1 MFIDLTTEQRRLRNE
16 LRSYFADLVT
26 PAEEAEMAVNRH
38 GDAYRAV
45 VRRMGRDGWLGV
57 GWPKEYGGQ
66 GFGPVEQQ
74 IFLNEAVR
82 ADVPLPLVTLLT
94 VGPTL
99 QQFGT
104 EEQKRR
110 FLPGILSG
118 DIHFAIGYSE
128 PEAGTDLASLR
139 TSAVRDDSGDWIVN
153 GQKIFTTGAHE
164 ADYVW
169 LACRTGSVDSR
180 HRGIT
185 ILIVDTNDPGYSWTP
200 IITCDGAHH
209 TNATYFDNVRVPAN
223 MLVGTENRGWQL
235 ITTQLNHERV
245 SLGPSGKIEQ
255 LYDRVRDWAQVR
267 GVLGEIDVRRSLGRI
282 HAMVRLNEL
291 LNWQV
296 AAASEER
303 RSRGPAWSR
312 SATASGPVATAAVS
326 EERRS
331 RGPAWSR
338 SATASGPVA
347 TAAGSEE
354 RRSRGPAGSRAATV
368 AGRVA
373 RVADVD
379 GDQSQVIADAS
390 ATKIYSTESLQE
402 AGRLAEEII
411 GRYGDPAEADTAE
424 LLTWLDRRT
433 KQNLVVTF
441 GGGVNEVMRE
451 LVASSGLRLPRV
463 PR

>member
-1 MFIDLTTEQRRLRNE
+1 MFIDLTPEQRVLRAE

-26 PAEEAEMAVNRH
+26 PEEEAEMAINRH

-45 VRRMGRDGWLGV
+45 VRRMGHDGWLGV

-74 IFLNEAVR
+74 IFYNEAVR
-82 ADVPLPLVTLLT
+82 ADVPLPLVTLMT

-104 EEQKRR
+104 EEQKQK
-110 FLPGILSG
+110 FLPPILSG
-118 DIHFAIGYSE
+118 DVHFAIGYSE
-128 PEAGTDLASLR
+128 PEAGTDLAALR
-139 TSAVRDDSGDWIVN
+139 TSAVRDAGGDWIVN

-169 LACRTGSVDSR
+169 LACRTGTTESR

-185 ILIVDTNDPGYSWTP
+185 ILIVDTKDPGYSWTP

-209 TNATYFDNVRVPAN
+209 TNATYFDSVRVPAN
-223 MLVGTENRGWQL
+223 MLVGEENRGWKL

-255 LYDRVRDWAQVR
+255 LYDRAREFALRQ
-267 GVLGEIDVRRSLGRI
+267 GVLGEVDVRRSLGRL

-296 AAASEER
+296 AANHDQ
-303 RSRGPAWSR
+303 
-312 SATASGPVATAAVS
+312 
-326 EERRS
+326 
-331 RGPAWSR
+331 
-338 SATASGPVA
+338 
-347 TAAGSEE
+347 
-354 RRSRGPAGSRAATV
+354 
-368 AGRVA
+368 
-373 RVADVD
+373 ADAD
-379 GDQSQVIADAS
+379 PNGVIADAS
-390 ATKIYSTESLQE
+390 ATKVFSTESLQE
-402 AGRLAEEII
+402 AGRLVEEIV
-411 GRYGDPAEADTAE
+411 GRYGDPADPATAE

-441 GGGVNEVMRE
+441 GGGVNEIMRE
-451 LVASSGLRLPRV
+451 LIATAGLSLPRV

>member
-1 MFIDLTTEQRRLRNE
+1 MFIDLTTEQRGLRDE
-16 LRSYFADLVT
+16 LRAYFADLVT
-26 PAEEAEMAVNRH
+26 PEEEAEMAVNRH

-74 IFLNEAVR
+74 IFFNEAVR

-118 DIHFAIGYSE
+118 EVHFAIGYSE
-128 PEAGTDLASLR
+128 PDAGTDLASLR
-139 TSAVRDDSGDWIVN
+139 TSAVRDESGDWIVN

-164 ADYVW
+164 ADFVW
-169 LACRTGSVDSR
+169 LACRTGSTESR

-185 ILIVDTNDPGYSWTP
+185 ILIVDTTDPGYSWTP

-223 MLVGTENRGWQL
+223 MLVGEENRGWKL

-255 LYDRVRDWAQVR
+255 LYDRVRDWAQPR
-267 GVLGEIDVRRSLGRI
+267 GVLAELDVRRALGRI

-296 AAASEER
+296 AA
-303 RSRGPAWSR
+303 
-312 SATASGPVATAAVS
+312 T
-326 EERRS
+326 
-331 RGPAWSR
+331 
-338 SATASGPVA
+338 
-347 TAAGSEE
+347 
-354 RRSRGPAGSRAATV
+354 
-368 AGRVA
+368 
-373 RVADVD
+373 VD
-379 GDQSQVIADAS
+379 GDQAQVIADAS
-390 ATKIYSTESLQE
+390 ATKVYSTESLQE
-402 AGRLAEEII
+402 AGRLAEEIV
-411 GRYGDPAEADTAE
+411 GRYGDPADPATGE

>member
-1 MFIDLTTEQRRLRNE
+1 MFIDLTTEQRRLRDE
-16 LRSYFADLVT
+16 LRAYFAALVT
-26 PAEEAEMAVNRH
+26 PEEEAEMAVDRH
-38 GDAYRAV
+38 GAAYRAV
-45 VRRMGRDGWLGV
+45 VRRMGRDGRLGV

-74 IFLNEAVR
+74 IFFNEAVR

-104 EEQKRR
+104 EEQKQR

-128 PEAGTDLASLR
+128 PDAGTDLASLR
-139 TSAVRDDSGDWIVN
+139 TSAVRDESGDWIVN

-164 ADYVW
+164 ADFVW
-169 LACRTGSVDSR
+169 LACRTGSAESR
-180 HRGIT
+180 HHGIT
-185 ILIVDTNDPGYSWTP
+185 ILIVDTTDPGYSWTP

-223 MLVGTENRGWQL
+223 MLVGAENRGWKL

-255 LYDRVRDWAQVR
+255 LYDRVRDWARPR
-267 GVLGEIDVRRSLGRI
+267 GVLAELDVRRALGRI

-296 AAASEER
+296 AAASDGR
-303 RSRGPAWSR
+303 RSQGRASSGT
-312 SATASGPVATAAVS
+312 ATASGPGAA
-326 EERRS
+326 
-331 RGPAWSR
+331 
-338 SATASGPVA
+338 
-347 TAAGSEE
+347 AAG
-354 RRSRGPAGSRAATV
+354 
-368 AGRVA
+368 
-373 RVADVD
+373 VD
-379 GDQSQVIADAS
+379 GDQARVIADAS
-390 ATKIYSTESLQE
+390 ATKVYSTESLQE
-402 AGRLAEEII
+402 AGRLAEEIV
-411 GRYGDPAEADTAE
+411 GRYGDPADPATGE

>member
-1 MFIDLTTEQRRLRNE
+1 MFIDLTTEQRRLRDE
-16 LRSYFADLVT
+16 LRSYFASLVT
-26 PAEEAEMAVNRH
+26 PDEEAAMAVNRH
-38 GDAYRAV
+38 GDAYRDV

-57 GWPKEYGGQ
+57 GWPKQYGGQ

-74 IFLNEAVR
+74 IFFNEAVR

-104 EEQKRR
+104 DAQKKK

-139 TSAVRDDSGDWIVN
+139 TSAVRDDSGDWVVN

-164 ADYVW
+164 ADFVW
-169 LACRTGSVDSR
+169 LACRTGSVESR

-185 ILIVDTNDPGYSWTP
+185 ILIVDTTDPGYSWTP

-209 TNATYFDNVRVPAN
+209 TNATYFDDVRVPAD
-223 MLVGTENRGWQL
+223 MLVGEENAGWRL

-255 LYDRVRDWAQVR
+255 LYDRVRDWAQPR
-267 GVLGEIDVRRSLGRI
+267 GVLGETDVRRSLGRI

-296 AAASEER
+296 AA
-303 RSRGPAWSR
+303 
-312 SATASGPVATAAVS
+312 T
-326 EERRS
+326 
-331 RGPAWSR
+331 
-338 SATASGPVA
+338 
-347 TAAGSEE
+347 
-354 RRSRGPAGSRAATV
+354 
-368 AGRVA
+368 
-373 RVADVD
+373 VD
-379 GDQSQVIADAS
+379 GDQAGVIADAS
-390 ATKIYSTESLQE
+390 ATKVFSTESLQE
-402 AGRLAEEII
+402 AGRLAEEIV
-411 GRYGDPAEADTAE
+411 GRYGDPAEPGTAE

-451 LVASSGLRLPRV
+451 LVATAGLKLPRV

>member
-1 MFIDLTTEQRRLRNE
+1 MFIDLTTEQRRLRDE
-16 LRSYFADLVT
+16 LRAYFADLVT
-26 PAEEAEMAVNRH
+26 PDEEAEMAVNRH

-74 IFLNEAVR
+74 IFFNEAVR

-104 EEQKRR
+104 DEQKRR

-128 PEAGTDLASLR
+128 PEAGTDLAALR
-139 TSAVRDDSGDWIVN
+139 TSAVRDESGDWIVN

-164 ADYVW
+164 ADFVW
-169 LACRTGSVDSR
+169 LACRTGSTESR

-185 ILIVDTNDPGYSWTP
+185 ILIVDTTDPGYSWTP

-223 MLVGTENRGWQL
+223 MLVGEENRGWKL

-255 LYDRVRDWAQVR
+255 LYDRVRDWAQPR
-267 GVLGEIDVRRSLGRI
+267 GVLAEPDVRRALGRI
-282 HAMVRLNEL
+282 RAMVRLNEL

-296 AAASEER
+296 AA
-303 RSRGPAWSR
+303 
-312 SATASGPVATAAVS
+312 TA
-326 EERRS
+326 
-331 RGPAWSR
+331 
-338 SATASGPVA
+338 
-347 TAAGSEE
+347 
-354 RRSRGPAGSRAATV
+354 
-368 AGRVA
+368 
-373 RVADVD
+373 D
-379 GDQSQVIADAS
+379 GDQAQVIADAS
-390 ATKIYSTESLQE
+390 ATKVYSTESLQE
-402 AGRLAEEII
+402 AGRLAEEIV
-411 GRYGDPAEADTAE
+411 GRYGDPADPATGE

>member
-1 MFIDLTTEQRRLRNE
+1 MFIDLTAEQRKLRDE
-16 LRSYFADLVT
+16 LRRYFADLVT
-26 PAEEAEMAVNRH
+26 PEEDAEMAINRH

-45 VRRMGRDGWLGV
+45 VRRMGADGWLGV
-57 GWPKEYGGQ
+57 GWPKEFGGQ
-66 GFGPVEQQ
+66 GFGPMEQL
-74 IFLNEAVR
+74 IFFNEAVR

-99 QQFGT
+99 QSFGT
-104 EEQKRR
+104 DEQKAK

-139 TSAVRDDSGDWIVN
+139 TSAVRDASGDWIVN

-169 LACRTGSVDSR
+169 LACRTGSVESR

-185 ILIVDTNDPGYSWTP
+185 ILIVDTKDPGYSWTP

-223 MLVGTENRGWQL
+223 MLVGEENKGWRL

-255 LYDRVRDWAQVR
+255 LYDRVREWAQAR
-267 GVLGEIDVRRSLGRI
+267 GVLAEADVRRSLGRI
-282 HAMVRLNEL
+282 HAMARRNEL

-296 AAASEER
+296 AAASDSR
-303 RSRGPAWSR
+303 RSRGPAR
-312 SATASGPVATAAVS
+312 PTVSGPAAH
-326 EERRS
+326 
-331 RGPAWSR
+331 
-338 SATASGPVA
+338 
-347 TAAGSEE
+347 AAE
-354 RRSRGPAGSRAATV
+354 
-368 AGRVA
+368 
-373 RVADVD
+373 VD
-379 GDQSQVIADAS
+379 GDQATVIADAS
-390 ATKIYSTESLQE
+390 ATKVYSTESLQE
-402 AGRLAEEII
+402 AGRLAEEVV
-411 GRYGDPAEADTAE
+411 GHYGDPADPGTAE
-424 LLTWLDRRT
+424 LLIWLDRRT

-451 LVASSGLRLPRV
+451 LVASSGLKLPRV

>member
-1 MFIDLTTEQRRLRNE
+1 MFIDLTVEQRRLRDE

-26 PAEEAEMAVNRH
+26 AEEEAQMAVNRH

-45 VRRMGRDGWLGV
+45 VRRMGSDGWLGV

-66 GFGPVEQQ
+66 GFGPIEQQ
-74 IFLNEAVR
+74 IFFNEAVR

-99 QQFGT
+99 QEFGT
-104 EEQKRR
+104 EAQKER

-128 PEAGTDLASLR
+128 PEAGTDLAALR
-139 TSAVRDDSGDWIVN
+139 TSAVRDDAGDWIVN

-164 ADYVW
+164 ADFVW
-169 LACRTGSVDSR
+169 LACRTGSTESR

-185 ILIVDTNDPGYSWTP
+185 ILIADTTDPGFSWTP

-209 TNATYFDNVRVPAN
+209 TNATYFDNVRVPAD
-223 MLVGTENRGWQL
+223 MLVGAQDRGWKL

-255 LYDRVRDWAQVR
+255 LYDRARAWAVTN
-267 GVLGEIDVRRSLGRI
+267 GVLAEPDVRRSLGRV

-296 AAASEER
+296 AA
-303 RSRGPAWSR
+303 
-312 SATASGPVATAAVS
+312 T
-326 EERRS
+326 
-331 RGPAWSR
+331 
-338 SATASGPVA
+338 
-347 TAAGSEE
+347 
-354 RRSRGPAGSRAATV
+354 
-368 AGRVA
+368 
-373 RVADVD
+373 VD
-379 GDQSQVIADAS
+379 GDQSAVIADAS
-390 ATKIYSTESLQE
+390 ATKVYSTESLQE
-402 AGRLAEEII
+402 AGRLVEEIV
-411 GRYGDPAEADTAE
+411 GRYGDPAEPATAE
-424 LLTWLDRRT
+424 LLVWLDRRT

-451 LVASSGLRLPRV
+451 LVATAGLDLPRV

>member
-1 MFIDLTTEQRRLRNE
+1 MFIDLTAEQRKLRDE
-16 LRSYFADLVT
+16 LRTYFADLVT
-26 PAEEAEMAVNRH
+26 PEEEAEMAINRH

-45 VRRMGRDGWLGV
+45 VRRMGADGWLGV
-57 GWPKEYGGQ
+57 GWPKEFGGQ
-66 GFGPVEQQ
+66 GFGPMEQQ
-74 IFLNEAVR
+74 IFFNEAVR

-99 QQFGT
+99 QSFGT
-104 EEQKRR
+104 DEQKAK

-139 TSAVRDDSGDWIVN
+139 TSAVRDESGDWIVN

-169 LACRTGSVDSR
+169 LACRTGSVESR

-185 ILIVDTNDPGYSWTP
+185 ILIVDTKDPGYSWTP

-223 MLVGTENRGWQL
+223 MLVGEENKGWRL

-255 LYDRVRDWAQVR
+255 LYDRAREWAQAR
-267 GVLGEIDVRRSLGRI
+267 GVLAEADVRRSLGRI
-282 HAMVRLNEL
+282 HAMARLNEL

-296 AAASEER
+296 AA
-303 RSRGPAWSR
+303 
-312 SATASGPVATAAVS
+312 T
-326 EERRS
+326 
-331 RGPAWSR
+331 
-338 SATASGPVA
+338 
-347 TAAGSEE
+347 
-354 RRSRGPAGSRAATV
+354 
-368 AGRVA
+368 
-373 RVADVD
+373 VD
-379 GDQSQVIADAS
+379 GDQATVIADAS
-390 ATKIYSTESLQE
+390 ATKVYSTESLQQ
-402 AGRLAEEII
+402 AGRLAEEIV
-411 GRYGDPAEADTAE
+411 GHYGDPADPDTAE

-451 LVASSGLRLPRV
+451 LVASSGLKLPRV

>member
-1 MFIDLTTEQRRLRNE
+1 MFIDLTAEQLALRDE
-16 LRSYFADLVT
+16 LRTYFADLVT
-26 PAEEAEMAVNRH
+26 PEEEAEMAVNRH

-74 IFLNEAVR
+74 IFFNEAVR

-99 QQFGT
+99 QTYGT
-104 EEQKRR
+104 DAQKQK

-139 TSAVRDDSGDWIVN
+139 TSAVRDASGDWIVN

-169 LACRTGSVDSR
+169 LACRTGTADSR

-185 ILIVDTNDPGYSWTP
+185 ILIVDTKDPGYSWTP

-209 TNATYFDNVRVPAN
+209 TNATYFDNVRVPAD
-223 MLVGTENRGWQL
+223 MLVGEENRGWRL

-255 LYDRVRDWAQVR
+255 LYDRVRDWAQPR
-267 GVLGEIDVRRSLGRI
+267 GLLVESDVQRSLGRM

-296 AAASEER
+296 AA
-303 RSRGPAWSR
+303 
-312 SATASGPVATAAVS
+312 T
-326 EERRS
+326 
-331 RGPAWSR
+331 
-338 SATASGPVA
+338 
-347 TAAGSEE
+347 
-354 RRSRGPAGSRAATV
+354 
-368 AGRVA
+368 
-373 RVADVD
+373 VD

-390 ATKIYSTESLQE
+390 ATKVFSTESLQE
-402 AGRLAEEII
+402 AGRMAEEIV
-411 GRYGDPAEADTAE
+411 GRHGDPAEPATAE
-424 LLTWLDRRT
+424 LLGWLDRRT

-441 GGGVNEVMRE
+441 GGGVNEIMRE
-451 LVASSGLRLPRV
+451 LVATAGLNLPRV

>member
-1 MFIDLTTEQRRLRNE
+1 MFIDLTTEQRGLRDE
-16 LRSYFADLVT
+16 LRAYFADLVT
-26 PAEEAEMAVNRH
+26 PEEEAEMAVNRH

-45 VRRMGRDGWLGV
+45 VRRMGHDGWLGV

-74 IFLNEAVR
+74 IFFNEAVR

-118 DIHFAIGYSE
+118 DVHFAIGYSE
-128 PEAGTDLASLR
+128 PDAGTDLASLR
-139 TSAVRDDSGDWIVN
+139 TSAVRDESGDWIVN

-164 ADYVW
+164 ADFVW
-169 LACRTGSVDSR
+169 LACRTGSTESR

-185 ILIVDTNDPGYSWTP
+185 ILIVDTTDPGYSWTP

-223 MLVGTENRGWQL
+223 MLVGEENRGWKL

-255 LYDRVRDWAQVR
+255 LYDRVRDWAQPR
-267 GVLGEIDVRRSLGRI
+267 GVLAELDVRRALGRI

-296 AAASEER
+296 AA
-303 RSRGPAWSR
+303 
-312 SATASGPVATAAVS
+312 T
-326 EERRS
+326 
-331 RGPAWSR
+331 
-338 SATASGPVA
+338 
-347 TAAGSEE
+347 
-354 RRSRGPAGSRAATV
+354 
-368 AGRVA
+368 
-373 RVADVD
+373 VD
-379 GDQSQVIADAS
+379 GDQAQVIADAS
-390 ATKIYSTESLQE
+390 ATKVYSTESLQE
-402 AGRLAEEII
+402 AGRLAEEIV
-411 GRYGDPAEADTAE
+411 GRYGDPADPATGE

>member
-1 MFIDLTTEQRRLRNE
+1 MFIDLTAEQRKLRDE
-16 LRSYFADLVT
+16 LRTYFADLVT
-26 PAEEAEMAVNRH
+26 PEEEAEMAINRH

-45 VRRMGRDGWLGV
+45 VRRMGADGWLGV
-57 GWPKEYGGQ
+57 GWPKEFGGQ
-66 GFGPVEQQ
+66 GFGPMEQQ
-74 IFLNEAVR
+74 IFFNEAVR

-99 QQFGT
+99 QSFGT
-104 EEQKRR
+104 DEQKAK

-128 PEAGTDLASLR
+128 PEAGTDLAALR
-139 TSAVRDDSGDWIVN
+139 TSAVRDESGDWIVN

-164 ADYVW
+164 ADYIW
-169 LACRTGSVDSR
+169 LACRTGSVESR

-185 ILIVDTNDPGYSWTP
+185 ILIVDTTDPGYSWTP

-223 MLVGTENRGWQL
+223 MLVGEENKGWRL

-255 LYDRVRDWAQVR
+255 LYDRVREWAQSR
-267 GVLGEIDVRRSLGRI
+267 GVLAEADVRRSLGRI
-282 HAMVRLNEL
+282 HAMARLNEL

-296 AAASEER
+296 AA
-303 RSRGPAWSR
+303 
-312 SATASGPVATAAVS
+312 
-326 EERRS
+326 
-331 RGPAWSR
+331 
-338 SATASGPVA
+338 
-347 TAAGSEE
+347 
-354 RRSRGPAGSRAATV
+354 TV
-368 AGRVA
+368 N
-373 RVADVD
+373 
-379 GDQSQVIADAS
+379 GDQATVIADAS
-390 ATKIYSTESLQE
+390 ATKVYSTESLQE
-402 AGRLAEEII
+402 AGRLAEEVV
-411 GRYGDPAEADTAE
+411 GHYGDPADPDTAE

-451 LVASSGLRLPRV
+451 LVASSGLKLPRV

>member
-1 MFIDLTTEQRRLRNE
+1 MFIDLTAEQRKLREE
-16 LRSYFADLVT
+16 LRTYFADLVT
-26 PAEEAEMAVNRH
+26 PEEEAEMASNRH

-45 VRRMGRDGWLGV
+45 VRRMGADGWLGV
-57 GWPKEYGGQ
+57 GWPKEFGGQ
-66 GFGPVEQQ
+66 GFGPMEQQ
-74 IFLNEAVR
+74 IFFNEAVR

-99 QQFGT
+99 QSFGT
-104 EEQKRR
+104 DEQKAK

-118 DIHFAIGYSE
+118 DVHFAIGYSE

-139 TSAVRDDSGDWIVN
+139 TSAVRDESGDWIVN

-169 LACRTGSVDSR
+169 LACRTGSVESR

-185 ILIVDTNDPGYSWTP
+185 ILIVDTKDPGYSWTP

-223 MLVGTENRGWQL
+223 MLVGAENKGWRL

-255 LYDRVRDWAQVR
+255 LYDRVREWAQAR
-267 GVLGEIDVRRSLGRI
+267 GVLTEADVRRSLGRI
-282 HAMVRLNEL
+282 HSMARRNEL

-296 AAASEER
+296 AAASEVR
-303 RSRGPAWSR
+303 RARGPAWSR
-312 SATASGPVATAAVS
+312 SATASVAHAA
-326 EERRS
+326 EL
-331 RGPAWSR
+331 
-338 SATASGPVA
+338 
-347 TAAGSEE
+347 
-354 RRSRGPAGSRAATV
+354 
-368 AGRVA
+368 
-373 RVADVD
+373 D
-379 GDQSQVIADAS
+379 GDQATLVADAS
-390 ATKIYSTESLQE
+390 ATKVYSTESLQE
-402 AGRLAEEII
+402 AGRLAEEIV
-411 GRYGDPAEADTAE
+411 GHYGDPADPDTAE
-424 LLTWLDRRT
+424 LLIWLDRRT

-451 LVASSGLRLPRV
+451 LVASFGLKLPRV

>member
-1 MFIDLTTEQRRLRNE
+1 MFIDLTAEQRALRDE
-16 LRSYFADLVT
+16 LRRYFADLVT
-26 PAEEAEMAVNRH
+26 PEEEAEMAVNRH

-45 VRRMGRDGWLGV
+45 VKRMGRDGWLGV

-74 IFLNEAVR
+74 IFFNEAVR

-99 QQFGT
+99 QSFGT
-104 EEQKRR
+104 DAQKKK

-139 TSAVRDDSGDWIVN
+139 TSAVRDASGDWIVN

-169 LACRTGSVDSR
+169 LACRTGTAESR

-185 ILIVDTNDPGYSWTP
+185 ILIVDTKDPGYSWTP

-209 TNATYFDNVRVPAN
+209 TNATYFDNVRVPAD
-223 MLVGTENRGWQL
+223 MLVGEENRGWRL

-255 LYDRVRDWAQVR
+255 LYDRVRDWARPR
-267 GVLGEIDVRRSLGRI
+267 GLLVEPDVQRSLGRM

-296 AAASEER
+296 A
-303 RSRGPAWSR
+303 G
-312 SATASGPVATAAVS
+312 T
-326 EERRS
+326 
-331 RGPAWSR
+331 
-338 SATASGPVA
+338 
-347 TAAGSEE
+347 
-354 RRSRGPAGSRAATV
+354 
-368 AGRVA
+368 
-373 RVADVD
+373 VD

-390 ATKIYSTESLQE
+390 ATKIFSTESLQE
-402 AGRLAEEII
+402 AGRLAEEIV
-411 GRYGDPAEADTAE
+411 GRHGDPAESATAE

-441 GGGVNEVMRE
+441 GGGVNEIMRE
-451 LVASSGLRLPRV
+451 LVATAGLNLPRV

>member
-1 MFIDLTTEQRRLRNE
+1 MFIDLTAEQRKLRDE
-16 LRSYFADLVT
+16 LRTYFADLVT
-26 PAEEAEMAVNRH
+26 PEEEAEMAINRH

-45 VRRMGRDGWLGV
+45 VRRMGADGWLGV
-57 GWPKEYGGQ
+57 GWPKEFGGQ
-66 GFGPVEQQ
+66 GFGPMEQQ
-74 IFLNEAVR
+74 IFFNEAVR

-99 QQFGT
+99 QSFGT
-104 EEQKRR
+104 EEQKAK

-118 DIHFAIGYSE
+118 NIHFAIGYSE
-128 PEAGTDLASLR
+128 PEAGTDLAALR
-139 TSAVRDDSGDWIVN
+139 TSAVRDASGDWIVN

-169 LACRTGSVDSR
+169 LACRTGSVESR

-185 ILIVDTNDPGYSWTP
+185 ILIVDTKDPGYSWTP

-223 MLVGTENRGWQL
+223 MLVGEENKGWRL

-255 LYDRVRDWAQVR
+255 LYDRVREWAQAW
-267 GVLGEIDVRRSLGRI
+267 GVLAEADVRRALGRM

-296 AAASEER
+296 AAASDLR
-303 RSRGPAWSR
+303 RSRGPAGSR
-312 SATASGPVATAAVS
+312 SATASGPVAH
-326 EERRS
+326 
-331 RGPAWSR
+331 
-338 SATASGPVA
+338 
-347 TAAGSEE
+347 
-354 RRSRGPAGSRAATV
+354 AAT
-368 AGRVA
+368 
-373 RVADVD
+373 VD
-379 GDQSQVIADAS
+379 GDQASVIADAS
-390 ATKIYSTESLQE
+390 ATKVYSTESLQE
-402 AGRLAEEII
+402 AGRLAEEIV
-411 GRYGDPAEADTAE
+411 GHYGDPADPDTAE
-424 LLTWLDRRT
+424 LLIWLDRRT
-433 KQNLVVTF
+433 KQNLAVTF

-451 LVASSGLRLPRV
+451 LVASSGLKLPRV